1 MSLPPRDPWGI
12 REDDS
17 WWDLLGAVF
26 EPLGE
31 VALYVAICIIG
42 GGLIVASRRTPI
54 IPLAV
59 AAVAVILSVYVA
71 SRHAARSGHT
81 RSGHRWSLATYLV
94 FTALVIGAL
103 AVGAGVLYLFWATA
117 CDC

>member
-1 MSLPPRDPWGI
+1 MSLPPRDPWGSGSAD
-12 REDDS
+12 EKES

-31 VALYVAICIIG
+31 VALYVAICIVG

-54 IPLAV
+54 IPLGV
-59 AAVAVILSVYVA
+59 GVIVVIVPVFVA
-71 SRHAARSGHT
+71 SRHAARAG
-81 RSGHRWSLATYLV
+81 RRWTPATYLV
-94 FTALVIGAL
+94 LTALAIGAL
-103 AVGAGVLYLFWATA
+103 AVGAGVLYFFWAMT

>member
-1 MSLPPRDPWGI
+1 M
-12 REDDS
+12 
-17 WWDLLGAVF
+17 LGAVF

-54 IPLAV
+54 ILLAV
-59 AAVAVILSVYVA
+59 GVIAVIVSVYVG
-71 SRHAARSGHT
+71 SRHAARAGC
-81 RSGHRWSLATYLV
+81 RWTLATHLV

-103 AVGAGVLYLFWATA
+103 AVGAGVLYLFWAMI

>member
-1 MSLPPRDPWGI
+1 
-12 REDDS
+12 
-17 WWDLLGAVF
+17 VF

-54 IPLAV
+54 IPLSV
-59 AAVAVILSVYVA
+59 AAVAVIVSVFVA
-71 SRHAARSGHT
+71 SRHAARAGY
-81 RSGHRWSLATYLV
+81 GWSLATYLV

-103 AVGAGVLYLFWATA
+103 AVGAGVLYLFWTMA